1 MTAKTPLPVAPA
13 RSGFPM
19 LALIASL
26 LALPFVIAVGLYLIG
41 WQPARTS
48 NHGTLLKPPQP
59 LPASGLLTSDG
70 QPLATSALH
79 GKWLLILAGRGACDA
94 ACSRRIDEMRRI
106 QVSLNKE
113 MGRLRRVVL
122 TNATSDSTLRNFHQ
136 QQPDLL
142 LAAAPDLW
150 LPCEQ
155 KPEDGSAYR
164 LYVADPQGKLIISY
178 APDVA
183 GTGVRADLERLLKYS
198 WTG

>member
-1 MTAKTPLPVAPA
+1 
-13 RSGFPM
+13 M
-19 LALIASL
+19 LALIAAL
-26 LALPFVIAVGLYLIG
+26 LALPFIIAGALYLLG
-41 WQPARTS
+41 WQPTRTS

-70 QPLATSALH
+70 QPLPTASLY
-79 GKWLLILAGRGACDA
+79 GKWLLILAGRGACDTV
-94 ACSRRIDEMRRI
+94 CRNRIDEMRRI

-122 TNATSDSTLRNFHQ
+122 TNTTSDSTLTDFRQ

-142 LAAAPDLW
+142 VAAAPDLW
-150 LPCEQ
+150 LPCKQ

-164 LYVADPQGKLIISY
+164 LYVADPEGKLIISY
-178 APDVA
+178 APEVA
-183 GTGVRADLERLLKYS
+183 GQDVRADLERLLKFS

>member
-1 MTAKTPLPVAPA
+1 MTAAPPVRP
-13 RSGFPM
+13 RSGLPM

-26 LALPFVIAVGLYLIG
+26 LALPFVIALGLYLIG

-70 QPLATSALH
+70 QPLATSTLH

-94 ACSRRIDEMRRI
+94 ACSGRIDEMRRI
-106 QVSLNKE
+106 QVSLNKQ

-122 TNATSDSTLRNFHQ
+122 TDTTSDSTLKNFHQ
-136 QQPDLL
+136 QQPDLV
-142 LAAAPDLW
+142 LAAAPALW
-150 LPCEQ
+150 LPCEE

-164 LYVADPQGKLIISY
+164 LYVADPEGKLIISY